1 MEDKQIIDLFF
12 NRNETAIRELNE
24 KYGKLFRNVAHNIL
38 EDYDDSE
45 ECVND
50 TYLKVWNSIPPQN
63 PEYLCAYVC
72 KIVRNNSLNM
82 LKKRNAQKRSNQQ
95 DVLLSELEECLASSN
110 EIDDAIDEKHL
121 VSLINA
127 WLKKQSDLSKQLF
140 IFRYFAMDSVESI
153 SEKYSIS
160 KNSVS
165 VKLHRLRASL
175 KSYLESEDIF
185 NG

>member
-1 MEDKQIIDLFF
+1 MEDKQIIDMLFKKD
-12 NRNETAIRELNE
+12 ETAICALNE
-24 KYGKLFRNVAHNIL
+24 KYGKLFRTLAYNIL
-38 EDYDDSE
+38 ENYDDSE

-50 TYLKVWNSIPPQN
+50 TYFKVWNSIPPQN

-72 KIVRNNSLNM
+72 RIVRNNSLNM
-82 LKKRNAQKRSNQQ
+82 RKKRNAQKRNNQQ
-95 DVLLSELEECLASSN
+95 DILLSELEECLASSN
-110 EIDDAIDEKHL
+110 EIDDTIDEKHL

-140 IFRYFAMDSVESI
+140 ISRYFAMDSVESI

-175 KSYLESEDIF
+175 KSYLESEDILE
-185 NG
+185 